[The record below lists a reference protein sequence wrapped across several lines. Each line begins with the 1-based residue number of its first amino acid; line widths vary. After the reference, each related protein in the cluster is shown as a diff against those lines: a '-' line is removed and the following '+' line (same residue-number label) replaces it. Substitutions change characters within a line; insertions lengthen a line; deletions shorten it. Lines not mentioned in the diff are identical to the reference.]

1 MNKYLLLI
9 LGTLV
14 ATTILIGLITSFN
27 TEKDVTYHWLPFIW
41 LSILIFLNWYVAG
54 KITSTQE
61 SKNMLFGILPIAG
74 LSLTVGSILSVALLF
89 VYSSE
94 GFLTSSFHLISQTII
109 ISITIIFLFLYKI
122 SSNAAE
128 INVSKVNPQKNDCL
142 KMIHG
147 LITSSSAKTKENL
160 EKILNIIEYDL
171 PHDSKLQLHDEW
183 IQFSNDLVNKSKD
196 PSSDNSFEIQSE
208 NWLKNLK
215 RIQ

>member
-171 PHDSKLQLHDEW
+171 PHDSKLQRLDEW
-183 IQFSNDLVNKSKD
+183 IQFTNDLVNKSKD
-196 PSSDNSFEIQSE
+196 PSSDNSFEIQSA
-208 NWLKNLK
+208 NWLENLK

>member
-14 ATTILIGLITSFN
+14 ATTILIGLITSFS

-171 PHDSKLQLHDEW
+171 PHDSKLQSLDEW

>member
-14 ATTILIGLITSFN
+14 ATTILIGLITSFS

-171 PHDSKLQLHDEW
+171 PHDSKLQSLDEW
-183 IQFSNDLVNKSKD
+183 IQFSNDLVNKAKD

>member
-94 GFLTSSFHLISQTII
+94 GFLTSSFHLISQDHR
-109 ISITIIFLFLYKI
+109 
-122 SSNAAE
+122 
-128 INVSKVNPQKNDCL
+128 KVHL
-142 KMIHG
+142 
-147 LITSSSAKTKENL
+147 
-160 EKILNIIEYDL
+160 
-171 PHDSKLQLHDEW
+171 
-183 IQFSNDLVNKSKD
+183 
-196 PSSDNSFEIQSE
+196 
-208 NWLKNLK
+208 
-215 RIQ
+215 